1 MDGDTDDDDDVV
13 VVLSK
18 ATLSSILY
26 TSRDSH

>member
-18 ATLSSILY
+18 AKLSSILY